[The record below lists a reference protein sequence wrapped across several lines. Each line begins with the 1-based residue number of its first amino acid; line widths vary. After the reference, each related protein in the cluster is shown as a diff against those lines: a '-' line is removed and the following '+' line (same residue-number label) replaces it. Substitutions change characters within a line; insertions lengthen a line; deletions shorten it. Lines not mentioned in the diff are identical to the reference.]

1 MLSLKKLVRD
11 MWLTRSR
18 ALSMVVAIA
27 TGLIAF
33 NTLVGAH
40 SILTR
45 EIARNYMDSK
55 PASILLEMD
64 DVGEETLAWVEQRS
78 DIEAATRRVQV
89 KGRFSTKANPEK
101 RRAFFFIV
109 DDFQQMPVAKIFPES
124 GAFPPKPGTVLM
136 ERSAVP
142 VVGAGVGATLFV
154 DFPGLPTKEL
164 KVSGLSHEPALAPAN
179 TEQAAYLYLSQAE
192 LSRLGLSVPF
202 SELRITPKGPQ
213 DIPSLERKARQ
224 LSREIEAKGLG
235 EVTALRV
242 PPPGKHPHQMQMTTV
257 LTMFVLFAGL
267 IVVLSSLLTASLLST
282 MMARQVREMG
292 IMKTLGASSWQ
303 ILLSYTLLVQTI
315 ALLAWVL
322 AFFPAEM
329 GVRFFVQAITGL
341 LNFDVVDES
350 QSLSARLIQTGVALL
365 VPLLVSLP
373 ALFRGSGVPV
383 IKSLADYGVSGESF
397 GKSRLE
403 RWALRWE
410 SREGFFTYALRTAL
424 RRRGRFVLSLA
435 LLATA
440 GAIFLAAVNTAR
452 SWSVLTQDLY
462 TSRHYDLEVGFS
474 QPVDGQE
481 LAKKLASKHE
491 ILRVESWLTARTTLT
506 AGRQMPIER
515 TYPDGA
521 HGAFSLVAVP
531 SGSNMVSFNVS
542 EGRLLDQNASGEV
555 VLNQVVPDAER
566 VNVGDQISLSIEGTD
581 RKLRVVGKVEEVGT
595 GAVAY
600 VSQRTFLEL
609 VPTAHRETSLRVQ
622 KAAAA
627 TLSAAVAA
635 TDRVLQSALAPVTHI
650 SPLAVFE
657 NAVAAHFEILVR
669 SLLALAAL
677 TALVGTMG
685 LTSALSAN
693 VHESTRELAVLRAL
707 GANSRQIRGLVT
719 RESLLVTGVSFVLAA
734 ALGLGLSALVGNV
747 IGMMSFSMPL
757 PFSPEGSAFVGLFL
771 ALIFLG
777 ALASLTPAG
786 RAARLTVSQALRSL

>member
-27 TGLIAF
+27 VGLIAF
-33 NTLVGAH
+33 NTLVGAY
-40 SILTR
+40 SVLTR
-45 EIARNYMDSK
+45 EITRNYLDSK
-55 PASILLEMD
+55 PASLILEMD
-64 DVGEETLAWVEQRS
+64 DVSEETLYWVEQRT
-78 DIEAATRRVQV
+78 DIEAATRRVQL

-136 ERSAVP
+136 ERSAVS
-142 VVGAGVGATLFV
+142 VVGAGVGSKIFV
-154 DFPGLPTKEL
+154 DFPGVPTKQVE
-164 KVSGLSHEPALAPAN
+164 VSGLAHEPALAPAN
-179 TEQAAYLYLSQAE
+179 TEQAVYLYLSRAD
-192 LSRLGLSVPF
+192 LARLGVSVPF
-202 SELRITPKGPQ
+202 SELRVTPKGPQ
-213 DIPSLERKARQ
+213 DITSLERKARQ
-224 LSREIEAKGLG
+224 LAIEIEATGLG

-242 PPPGKHPHQMQMTTV
+242 PPPGKHPHQTQMTTV

-315 ALLAWVL
+315 ALLAWIL

-329 GVRFFVQAITGL
+329 GTRLFVRAITGL

-350 QSLSARLIQTGVALL
+350 QSLSARLIQMGVALF

-403 RWALRWE
+403 RWAVRWE

-474 QPVDGQE
+474 QPVDGQD
-481 LAKKLASKHE
+481 LAKKLANTGE
-491 ILRVESWLTARTTLT
+491 ILQVESWLTARTTIA

-531 SGSNMVSFNVS
+531 PGSNMVSFNVA

-555 VLNQVVPDAER
+555 VLNQVVPSAER
-566 VNVGDQISLSIEGTD
+566 VKVGDQISLSIEGTD

-600 VSQRTFLEL
+600 VSQPTFLEL
-609 VPTAHRETSLRVQ
+609 VPPDHRETSLRVQ
-622 KAAAA
+622 KSDTA
-627 TLSAAVAA
+627 TLSAAVTAINRILEGA
-635 TDRVLQSALAPVTHI
+635 TAPVTHI

-693 VHESTRELAVLRAL
+693 VAESTRELAVLRAL
-707 GANSRQIRGLVT
+707 GASGHQIRSLVT
-719 RESLLVTGVSFVLAA
+719 RESLFVSGVSFVLAA
-734 ALGLGLSALVGNV
+734 ALGLGLSAIVGNI
-747 IGMMSFSMPL
+747 IGMMSFSLPL
-757 PFSPEGSAFVGLFL
+757 PFSPEGSAFAGLFVT
-771 ALIFLG
+771 LIFLG
-777 ALASLTPAG
+777 ALASLLPAG